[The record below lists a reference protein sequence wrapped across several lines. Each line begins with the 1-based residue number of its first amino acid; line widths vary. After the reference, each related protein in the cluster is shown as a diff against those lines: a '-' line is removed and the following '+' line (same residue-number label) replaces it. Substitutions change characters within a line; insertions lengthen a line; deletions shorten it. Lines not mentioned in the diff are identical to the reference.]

1 MLLEIDRVQLAVP
14 EMSSVAGRWQ
24 ALLNAEIDTV
34 DKVSCLGASRTR
46 LRLGTGF
53 IEVLEPDGAG
63 ILSDAVGNRGSHLFA
78 AGASCLDVP
87 GLEQQLATH
96 TKNLTIENDQL
107 FINGDDI
114 GINGLRVVV
123 SPHEERAAIG
133 DIDFLYEAT
142 LLAGDS
148 VKDTAKFADV
158 FQLDSQEFVVIESE
172 KFGYDGTL
180 TLFRRDLLHRFEV
193 ITPLDPANTIG
204 RFFNKVGP
212 CLYMAFAESSDMLAI
227 EQRAL
232 ERGDGLTVD
241 RPDNRAS
248 DKTADQ
254 LWLHPAALGGMML
267 GLSRPTTAW
276 QWSGHPERVEQI

>member
-34 DKVSCLGASRTR
+34 DKVTCLGASRTR

-63 ILSDAVGNRGSHLFA
+63 ILSDAVANRGSHLFA
-78 AGASCLDVP
+78 AGASCLDVS
-87 GLEQQLATH
+87 GLEQQLAMH
-96 TKNLTIENDQL
+96 TKNLTIEDGQL

-123 SPHEERAAIG
+123 SPHEERSAIG

-148 VKDTAKFADV
+148 AKETAKFADI
-158 FQLDSQEFVVIESE
+158 FQLDSQEFVVIESD

-180 TLFRRDLLHRFEV
+180 TLFRKDLLHRFEV

-232 ERGDGLTVD
+232 DRGDGLTVD
-241 RPDNRAS
+241 RPGNRGS

-276 QWSGHPERVEQI
+276 QWSGHPERVEKI